1 MSFGNR
7 LRQLRLE
14 NNMTQ
19 EDLSKELNVS
29 RATVGRYENDDRFPD
44 KDTLKNIADI
54 FNVSIDYLLGRINMK
69 NLDIISKE
77 SIYGIYGDVE
87 DYRDIK
93 NKIKDK
99 LILNDIIKEGE
110 PIPKA
115 LIENIINYGIEAAIK
130 IYLLESKLERKRRKR
145 ICC

>member
-54 FNVSIDYLLGRINMK
+54 FNVSTDYLLGRINMK

-110 PIPKA
+110 HIPKA

-130 IYLLESKLERKRRKR
+130 IYLLESKLDEKKES
-145 ICC
+145 

>member
-54 FNVSIDYLLGRINMK
+54 FNVSTDYLLGRINMK

-87 DYRDIK
+87 DYRDMK

-110 PIPKA
+110 HIPKA

-130 IYLLESKLERKRRKR
+130 IYLLESKLDEKKES
-145 ICC
+145 

>member
-54 FNVSIDYLLGRINMK
+54 FNVSTDYLLGRINMK

-87 DYRDIK
+87 DYRNIK

-110 PIPKA
+110 HIPKA

-130 IYLLESKLERKRRKR
+130 IYLLESKLDEKKES
-145 ICC
+145 

>member
-130 IYLLESKLERKRRKR
+130 IYLLESKLEKMKES
-145 ICC
+145 